1 MIKVYITETTKI
13 TEAVLKTALDI
24 LPQWR
29 REYVCKQKSLSGRI
43 NRAFS
48 YLLLQKLTADEF
60 GIADTAP
67 FTYGEHGKPRFSSS
81 EIKFSI
87 SHCRN
92 AVAAAVSEH
101 ETGLDIIDKRKISE
115 KIASRI
121 CSDEELKRFNSSKDK
136 QFFLCRLWCEKE
148 SLAKLDGSGFT
159 KGFKVYDTT
168 QKGADFFIDRDSC
181 MLALSG
187 KNAKKPQL
195 TEIPWEALIHS
206 FSQAPHS

>member
-1 MIKVYITETTKI
+1 MTKIYITETNKI
-13 TEAVLKTALDI
+13 TEASLKTALDI

-29 REYVCKQKSLSGRI
+29 REYVCKQKSLSDRI
-43 NRAFS
+43 NGAFS

-60 GIADTAP
+60 GVADTAP

-101 ETGLDIIDKRKISE
+101 EIGVDIIDKRLIAE
-115 KIASRI
+115 KLALRI
-121 CSDEELKRFNSSKDK
+121 CSDEELRLFNSSKDK

-148 SLAKLDGSGFT
+148 SLAKLDGSGFA
-159 KGFKVYDTT
+159 KGFKVYDTIK
-168 QKGADFFIDRDSC
+168 KGADFFTDRDNC

-187 KNAKKPQL
+187 KNVKDPEL

-206 FSQAPHS
+206 FSQAPYS